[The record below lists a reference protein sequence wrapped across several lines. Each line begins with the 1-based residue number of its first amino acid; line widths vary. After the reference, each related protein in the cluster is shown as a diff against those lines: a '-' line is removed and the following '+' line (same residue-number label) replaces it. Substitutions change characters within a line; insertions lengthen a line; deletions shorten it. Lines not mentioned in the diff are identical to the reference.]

1 MKKNNQQNLVVIGHA
16 IISYD
21 CCIADCNGIMPES
34 LISKKDWEL
43 FQKDLDESDLVILGR
58 NSYEYFH
65 QKKRKRLIPT
75 SKIRDYYFEN
85 SDLCF
90 FNPMDISL
98 EKIIDLY
105 SPYPKKIAVAGG
117 QRVYKLVFDEF
128 FYTQFYLSIKMNQF
142 MKNGQPFIDGL
153 STIQNIKQYIQER
166 GMKIQEER
174 KLDSETIQFSY
185 TQF

>member
-21 CCIADCNGIMPES
+21 CCIADSNGNMPES
-34 LISKKDWEL
+34 LMSKKDWEL

-75 SKIRDYYFEN
+75 STIRDYYFEN

-98 EKIIDLY
+98 EKIINLY
-105 SPYPKKIAVAGG
+105 SSYPKKIAVAGG

-128 FYTQFYLSIKMNQF
+128 FYTQFHLSIKMNQF
-142 MKNGQPFIDGL
+142 MKNGQPFIVGL
-153 STIQNIKQYIQER
+153 STIQNIKQYMEDR
-166 GMKIQEER
+166 GMQIQEER
-174 KLDSETIQFSY
+174 KLDSETIQCIY

>member
-1 MKKNNQQNLVVIGHA
+1 
-16 IISYD
+16 
-21 CCIADCNGIMPES
+21 
-34 LISKKDWEL
+34 
-43 FQKDLDESDLVILGR
+43 
-58 NSYEYFH
+58 
-65 QKKRKRLIPT
+65 
-75 SKIRDYYFEN
+75 
-85 SDLCF
+85 
-90 FNPMDISL
+90 MDISL
-98 EKIIDLY
+98 EKIINLH

-153 STIQNIKQYIQER
+153 STILNIKQYMEER

-174 KLDSETIQFSY
+174 KLDSETIQCSY